1 MEFCFAVLIQF
12 GSYLVHLSFALSMG
26 KISWFCEGDEGYSL
40 CTEHGCGDR
49 KQCAVWRQ
57 L

>member
-1 MEFCFAVLIQF
+1 MEFCFAILIQF

-49 KQCAVWRQ
+49 KQCAVW
-57 L
+57 